1 MTHTQEYYLAIK
13 KNEVMLSAAT
23 RMDLES
29 IILSEVRQRF
39 TLYDI
44 IYMWKLKNNTNA
56 SINKIKRLTDTGNK
70 VMVTKGM
77 WQIRTIGLTDIN
89 YYT

>member
-1 MTHTQEYYLAIK
+1 
-13 KNEVMLSAAT
+13 MLFVAT
-23 RMDLES
+23 RMDLGS

-44 IYMWKLKNNTNA
+44 IYIQKLKNNTNA
-56 SINKIKRLTDTGNK
+56 SINKIKTDSQIEEIKLWLPEECGKLGVLTNT
-70 VMVTKGM
+70 
-77 WQIRTIGLTDIN
+77 N